1 MTEIEEIL
9 ARLVERVEGRYFGKY
24 RGEVTD
30 NDDPDQ
36 LGRIRARVPRLLGEQ
51 QTGWAIPAYPY
62 GGKADQGWVF
72 LPDQGASVWIEFEG
86 GDLSYPIWSGAWF
99 GDGELPDQAVPG
111 KKVLKT
117 TSGHKIVFDDDEGSL
132 EITDSNANSII
143 MDATTIKISTGD
155 ATKVIVEGPQ
165 IELVENAGHPLVF
178 GDDLL
183 QYLSQL
189 VQIMQTHIH
198 PGQTALGFAVTPMVP
213 GAVFPPPTP
222 SVLSQ
227 KVKTG

>member
-1 MTEIEEIL
+1 MEEIL

-30 NDDPDQ
+30 NDDPDG
-36 LGRIRARVPRLLGEQ
+36 LGRIRATVPRLLGEEE
-51 QTGWAIPAYPY
+51 TGWAIPAYPY
-62 GGKADQGWVF
+62 GGKGEQGWVF

-99 GDGELPDQAVPG
+99 GDGELPEGAAPG

-117 TSGHKIVFDDDEGSL
+117 TSGHKLVFDDDGGSL
-132 EITDSNANSII
+132 EITDSNGNSIV
-143 MDATTIKISTGD
+143 MDGTTIKISTGD

-165 IELVENAGHPLVF
+165 IELVENAAHPLIF

-189 VQIMQTHIH
+189 VQTIQTHTH
-198 PGQTALGFAVTPMVP
+198 PGQMALVPVTPMVP
-213 GAVFPPPTP
+213 GTVFSPPKP
-222 SVLSQ
+222 SLLSQ